1 MQNVLLALLTV
12 IAAVVIAPGS
22 AATAAEYPV
31 CLFGGT
37 SDQMQCEFVNV
48 EQCRATA
55 SGGLGYCAANPA
67 FGFVFA
73 SHGRSAPRGR

>member
-1 MQNVLLALLTV
+1 MPNFFFALLTLIV
-12 IAAVVIAPGS
+12 FTVFANGS
-22 AATAAEYPV
+22 RARVADYPV

-37 SDQMQCEFVNV
+37 SDQMQCEFINV

-67 FGFVFA
+67 LGFVFA
-73 SHGRSAPRGR
+73 TQGRAAPR